1 MREAGTGSPVA
12 SRARRS
18 AGVAEG
24 GRAIGERFLY
34 DYGTISVLGGF
45 VDPRPARGVRE
56 ELMLFLYD
64 LIPSGSHV
72 CRAWPSAITNHHSTS
87 DENESPSTLRLP
99 LPASPVGNPHTP
111 LAAGVGLRAVRRPQ
125 AGILPLGNHHCARA
139 RFLQPRLQLLAV
151 FHAVCGRRVR
161 GAAGGGAVAQAGV
174 DWGRFR
180 AGQRGVRAL

>member
-1 MREAGTGSPVA
+1 VARARPTRKTWFPASRTSRPSTGRLIPNSCRMREAGTGSPVA

-99 LPASPVGNPHTP
+99 LPASPVG
-111 LAAGVGLRAVRRPQ
+111 
-125 AGILPLGNHHCARA
+125 
-139 RFLQPRLQLLAV
+139 
-151 FHAVCGRRVR
+151 
-161 GAAGGGAVAQAGV
+161 
-174 DWGRFR
+174 
-180 AGQRGVRAL
+180 